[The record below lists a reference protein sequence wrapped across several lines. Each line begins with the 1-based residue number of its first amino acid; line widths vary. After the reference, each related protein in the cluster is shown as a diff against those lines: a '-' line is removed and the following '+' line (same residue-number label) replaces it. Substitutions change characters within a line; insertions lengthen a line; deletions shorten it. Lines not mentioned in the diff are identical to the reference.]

1 MELLYGAMICIGFW
15 VGVGWG
21 YGFMQTEEE
30 KESGKPTTETVII
43 TIIGVLLFITGMV
56 GVVSIN

>member
-30 KESGKPTTETVII
+30 KESGKPTIETIII
-43 TIIGVLLFITGMV
+43 TMLGVLLFLTGMIGLV
-56 GVVSIN
+56 TIN

>member
-1 MELLYGAMICIGFW
+1 MEFIFGAMICIGFW

-30 KESGKPTTETVII
+30 KESGKPITETVMI
-43 TIIGVLLFITGMV
+43 TMIGILLFIAGIIGSMTL
-56 GVVSIN
+56 N

>member
-21 YGFMQTEEE
+21 YGFMHTEEE
-30 KESGKPTTETVII
+30 KESGKPTTETVMI
-43 TIIGVLLFITGMV
+43 TMIGILLFIAGIIGSMTL
-56 GVVSIN
+56 N